1 MLAVFF
7 GVAVWLRLS
16 SYSAPA
22 DLAPLPEPA
31 VATGLDQGVYATG
44 GTLSTVPLSSES
56 TIAPER
62 QAARGSASAMSERE
76 RRYQE
81 LLRAAPPP
89 APPQVPQPKPS
100 LFERMVT
107 PIANALGMNKPK
119 QQPQQVAQ
127 REAQRQPQPQPQGT
141 PSNSSANPSGGSPND
156 PNQQQQNP
164 DDPETDIQPPQ
175 LLTAEFTPPQIAD
188 GETTTFGVMVRDN
201 LSGVRSVSGVI
212 TSPSGSMQG
221 FACTREGE
229 TDRFVAK
236 ITVPADAADGT
247 WIVKYLTLS
256 DNVSNSVNLNYAQGG
271 LPQTASFRVTSAGS
285 DASGPQLKA
294 VWIDRQAMRAGDKNT
309 VFVQADDDKAGVSL
323 VSGVFVS
330 PSKTARIGFGCRL
343 GSTGAWECPLTP
355 PVCLDC
361 GVWRLE
367 QIQLQDKAN
376 NLTTFRM
383 DNQLISSIV
392 VDIAGDRCDSAPPVV
407 TSLMLDPPAVSNAQ
421 ASIIRVT
428 AMMMDEGGCGV
439 ASLSAQAV
447 PPGGIGGQRRYV
459 SFEPSGDGQTYI
471 GRLEIPQ
478 FAAKGLWTIAWIQAL
493 DKGHNLRAYST
504 SDPVVARATFRV
516 E

>member
-22 DLAPLPEPA
+22 ELAPLPEA
-31 VATGLDQGVYATG
+31 TVATGPDEGVYATG
-44 GTLSTVPLSSES
+44 GTMPTVPLSSES
-56 TIAPER
+56 TLEPER
-62 QAARGSASAMSERE
+62 QAARGSAAGMSERE

-89 APPQVPQPKPS
+89 APAPQPKPS
-100 LFERMVT
+100 LFERVVA
-107 PIANALGMNKPK
+107 PIANVLGMNKPK
-119 QQPQQVAQ
+119 PQQPQHAAQ
-127 REAQRQPQPQPQGT
+127 REPQRQPQPQNPGT
-141 PSNSSANPSGGSPND
+141 PSDSSSNPRGGSSND
-156 PNQQQQNP
+156 RDEPQNA

-175 LLTAEFTPPQIAD
+175 LLTAEFTPQQIAD

-236 ITVPADAADGT
+236 ITVPTDAADGL
-247 WIVKYLTLS
+247 WVVKYLTLS
-256 DNVSNSVNLNYAQGG
+256 DNVSNSVNLNHAQGG
-271 LPQTASFRVTSAGS
+271 LPQSASFRVTSAGS
-285 DASGPQLKA
+285 DASGPKL
-294 VWIDRQAMRAGDKNT
+294 VDVRIDRQAMRAGDKNML
-309 VFVQADDDKAGVSL
+309 FVMAEDDKAGVSL

-407 TSLMLDPPAVSNAQ
+407 TSLTLDPPSVSNSQ

-428 AMMMDEGGCGV
+428 AMMTDEGGCGV
-439 ASLSAQAV
+439 ASLSGQAV

-459 SFEPSGDGQTYI
+459 SFEPSGDGQTYV